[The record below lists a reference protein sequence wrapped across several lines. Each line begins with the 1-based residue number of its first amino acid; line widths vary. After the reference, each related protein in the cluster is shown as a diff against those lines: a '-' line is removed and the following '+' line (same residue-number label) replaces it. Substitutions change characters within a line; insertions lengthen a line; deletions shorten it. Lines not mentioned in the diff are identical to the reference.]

1 MSLYVV
7 CIGDLCLT
15 SSSLLSNITTN
26 QRQRKI
32 KKLYLAVTTEPV
44 PLGMHVHWM
53 WASLNARGQQ
63 GGTPCQFVSHAPPES
78 RKKAK
83 VSCRDCLLSD
93 FFYTCER
100 SMCLESFTHM
110 SLVTLTFF

>member
-83 VSCRDCLLSD
+83 VSCRDRLLSI
-93 FFYTCER
+93 FFYICER
-100 SMCLESFTHM
+100 NMCLESFTHM

>member
-1 MSLYVV
+1 MYAVVDHLYVAV
-7 CIGDLCLT
+7 ILCTDLITHLFPF
-15 SSSLLSNITTN
+15 SLLDIIDLIMTLNTT

-63 GGTPCQFVSHAPPES
+63 GGTPCQFVSHTPPES

-83 VSCRDCLLSD
+83 VSVSKILC
-93 FFYTCER
+93 F
-100 SMCLESFTHM
+100 
-110 SLVTLTFF
+110 

>member
-1 MSLYVV
+1 MIIFVVAVLLYTDSHHYLISP
-7 CIGDLCLT
+7 CIRHYQ
-15 SSSLLSNITTN
+15 NTT

-53 WASLNARGQQ
+53 WKSLNARGQQ
-63 GGTPCQFVSHAPPES
+63 GGTPCQFVSHTSPES

-83 VSCRDCLLSD
+83 VSVFYLSN
-93 FFYTCER
+93 E
-100 SMCLESFTHM
+100 
-110 SLVTLTFF
+110 